1 MKALE
6 KIKALRKELS
16 NAVFER
22 EEQIVAMIA
31 AILAGVH
38 VLLLGPPG
46 TAKSM
51 LANLLCSAIEG
62 GQFFQWLLTKFST
75 PEELFGPLSLK
86 GLESDEYR
94 RVTAGKLPEAH
105 IAFLDEIFKAN
116 SAILNSLLTLINERK
131 FHNNG
136 HGQDVPLI
144 SCVGASNELPQ
155 GEELGALYDRFALRF
170 WVDCLQDDNA
180 FQTMLNSSPT
190 TINTKLTL
198 KDIEELQKAVEAV
211 NVPQDVIDN
220 ILAIRRELRLAG
232 ITVSDRR
239 WKGAVKILKAYAVL
253 DERDELTNDDLES
266 LVNILWN
273 HPEQRN
279 TILKSIAPYANP
291 FNKMAIEKLD
301 AAKELYDN
309 WTKQVYDAQNM
320 LDETA
325 KNRVLQEVALQTNG
339 ALKEILKEIE
349 KDLKDRPDNRIKKLK
364 ETRDQIK
371 KWQKEVIV
379 SLGV

>member
-1 MKALE
+1 MKAIE
-6 KIKALRKELS
+6 KVKALRDELS

-86 GLESDEYR
+86 GLENDEYR
-94 RVTAGKLPEAH
+94 RVTSGKLPEAH

-136 HGQDVPLI
+136 HGQAVPLI

-220 ILAIRRELRLAG
+220 ILAVRRELRLAG

-279 TILKSIAPYANP
+279 MIMKSVAPYANP
-291 FNKMAIEKLD
+291 FNKMAVEKLD

-309 WTKQVYDAQNM
+309 WTKQVYEAQNM
-320 LDETA
+320 LDETS
-325 KNRVLQEVALQTNG
+325 KNRVLQEAALQTNG

-349 KDLKDRPDNRIKKLK
+349 KDLKDRPENRVRKLK